1 MQILV
6 IEDTIR
12 ILDNLNAILRQEN
25 YIVDSESDGERGYEK
40 ALNNNYDLI
49 ILDLMLPG
57 MDGFE
62 ILEGLRANKKDV
74 PVLILSAK
82 AQVEDKVK
90 ALDLGSDDYITKPF
104 APAEL
109 LARIRRIFRQKY
121 DIVTSVIEIGG
132 MKIDI
137 NKKVLEIDSTIID
150 LTSKEYE
157 IIEFLAYNLG
167 KVVSRVTLGEH
178 IWGESLDLFTMSN
191 FIDVH
196 IKNLRKKISDVTDR
210 KYIYTKRGLGFIVS
224 EKEIV

>member
-224 EKEIV
+224 QKEIV

>member
-121 DIVTSVIEIGG
+121 DIGKSVMEGNGVKIGG
-132 MKIDI
+132 
-137 NKKVLEIDSTIID
+137 NRKV
-150 LTSKEYE
+150 
-157 IIEFLAYNLG
+157 
-167 KVVSRVTLGEH
+167 
-178 IWGESLDLFTMSN
+178 
-191 FIDVH
+191 
-196 IKNLRKKISDVTDR
+196 
-210 KYIYTKRGLGFIVS
+210 
-224 EKEIV
+224 

>member
-109 LARIRRIFRQKY
+109 LARIRRIVRQKY

-178 IWGESLDLFTMSN
+178 IWGESLDLF
-191 FIDVH
+191 
-196 IKNLRKKISDVTDR
+196 KNLRKKISDVTDR